1 MMTLNPK
8 HLEQLE
14 KKGISKEKAID
25 QLQTFKV
32 GIPPV
37 TLVRA
42 AVISD
47 GILRLSA
54 QEQEVLCR
62 YFEAQCST
70 LKLLKFIPSS
80 GAASRMFT
88 SLFTVLEDYNP
99 EQETLLAYIERTGDT
114 SLHTFIKGLEQL
126 PFYERVV
133 QRIPENGG
141 NTDETVYRFIQEM
154 LREDGLNYGGYP
166 KALLPFHKYGSETAT
181 PFEEHVKEA
190 VLYAKQGKVRLHFT
204 ISKQHEAL
212 FRAEEARVIPKI
224 AKVTGAKFEITYSHQ
239 KPSTDTI
246 AVDMENNP
254 LVDDKG
260 AMVLRP
266 GGHGALIENLNEQDA
281 DLIFVKN
288 IDNVVVDTQ
297 MENTAT
303 YKKLLAG
310 VLLQLQTQV
319 FQYAA
324 LLESGNV
331 SPQIVLEIQSF
342 LEDRVNVCLP
352 ESYAAMDIASQC
364 TVLRAILNRPLR
376 VCGMVRAEGD
386 PGGGP
391 FWVKDAKG
399 NISLQIVESAQMDTS
414 DPQQAAIAKSTTHF
428 NPVDLVCGVRNH
440 KGEKYNLLHF
450 VNAQQGFITRRTK
463 EGKTLKALEL
473 PGLWNGAMAFWNT
486 VFVEVPRET
495 FNPVKTV
502 TDLLKPTHQVQHS
515 LKMVKGTNV

>member
-1 MMTLNPK
+1 MITLNPK

-14 KKGISKEKAID
+14 EKGISKEKAID
-25 QLQTFKV
+25 QLQTFKA

-54 QEQEVLCR
+54 QEQEVLRR
-62 YFEAQCST
+62 YFEAECNT
-70 LKLLKFIPSS
+70 LKLLKFIPAS

-99 EQETLLAYIERTGDT
+99 AQETLPAYIERAGDT

-126 PFYERVV
+126 PFYDRVIR
-133 QRIPENGG
+133 RIPENGG
-141 NTDETVYRFIQEM
+141 NTDETVYRFVQEM

-190 VLYAKQGKVRLHFT
+190 VLYAKTQDKVHLHFT
-204 ISKQHEAL
+204 ISKQHEVL
-212 FRAEEARVIPKI
+212 FRAEEARVIPRI
-224 AKVTGAKFEITYSHQ
+224 AKATGTKFEITYSHQ

-246 AVDMENNP
+246 AVDSENKP

-260 AMVLRP
+260 AIVLRP

-281 DLIFVKN
+281 NLIFVKN
-288 IDNVVVDTQ
+288 IDNVVVDTH

-303 YKKLLAG
+303 YKKILAG

-324 LLESGNV
+324 LLESGNT
-331 SPQIVLEIQSF
+331 STQIASEIQSF

-352 ESYAAMDIASQC
+352 ESYAAMDVASQC
-364 TVLRAILNRPLR
+364 AMLSAILNRPLR

-391 FWVKDAKG
+391 FWVKAAKG
-399 NISLQIVESAQMDTS
+399 GMSLQIVESAQMDTS

-450 VNAQQGFITRRTK
+450 VDAQQGFITSRTK

-502 TDLLKPTHQVQHS
+502 TDLLKSTH
-515 LKMVKGTNV
+515 